1 METKAH
7 RQLEPRPGMLARSPT
22 TRRTPSSPETDQEI
36 ALRTNPDG
44 TVETIPLTREI
55 LLNPSFEIQVPQS
68 PPHYGK
74 LKSLDVRLGHF
85 LDGRPGW
92 QVFSDVIL
100 DWPGLRN
107 VSPDLSIVEDLPE
120 RKPGA
125 PAKSLKIAKEGCR
138 VRVVFE
144 VVSSGPLERWKDEE
158 KNPPLF
164 ARAGVDDCVL
174 VYQPEFR
181 KPDDP
186 PLRVFSDPS
195 RSGYKEQTP
204 DAQGRFLLR
213 SVGVWVSVS
222 VHADGSEEIVLV
234 EASTGQRLPDTKE
247 EAERAD
253 AAEQRAVAAE
263 QRADATE
270 RDAARAKAQ
279 MVVTVLE
286 KRGVPVDAGDR
297 KRILDSRDGA
307 ELDRFMERA
316 WTVDSASD
324 LFSTR

>member
-1 METKAH
+1 METKPQ
-7 RQLEPRPGMLARSPT
+7 RQLEPRPGLLARGPA
-22 TRRTPSSPETDQEI
+22 TRRSSSSPETYREI

-68 PPHYGK
+68 PPHYSK

-85 LDGRPGW
+85 LDGRLGW

-107 VSPDLSIVEDLPE
+107 VSPDLSIVENLPK
-120 RKPGA
+120 RKPGTPA
-125 PAKSLKIAKEGCR
+125 PQSLKMAKEGCR
-138 VRVVFE
+138 ARVVFE

-195 RSGYKEQTP
+195 RSGYTEQTP

-213 SVGVWVSVS
+213 SIGVLVSV
-222 VHADGSEEIVLV
+222 VDHGDGDEEIVLV
-234 EASTGQRLPDTKE
+234 DAATGQRLLDTKE

-253 AAEQRAVAAE
+253 QAE
-263 QRADATE
+263 QRADKAE
-270 RDAARAKAQ
+270 QDMARAKAQ

-286 KRGVPVDAGDR
+286 KRSLPVDAGVR
-297 KRILDSRDGA
+297 KRILGSRDGA

-316 WTVDSASD
+316 WSVDSASD
-324 LFSTR
+324 LFSGQ